1 MFLSFI
7 LAFLVCGII
16 CALAEIIIVN
26 SKLTP
31 GHVTSLFVVFG
42 TILEFFNIYDK
53 IKKIG
58 GMGAILP
65 ICSFGSTIMKGVKE
79 MARQIIEA
87 PAKDKTTIVTSK
99 LLLDRMG
106 VHVKMNGD
114 NQTDFI
120 TRAILNQLERE
131 GDVEIRLMMEEDNN
145 GN

>member
-1 MFLSFI
+1 
-7 LAFLVCGII
+7 
-16 CALAEIIIVN
+16 
-26 SKLTP
+26 
-31 GHVTSLFVVFG
+31 
-42 TILEFFNIYDK
+42 
-53 IKKIG
+53 
-58 GMGAILP
+58 
-65 ICSFGSTIMKGVKE
+65 
-79 MARQIIEA
+79 MARQSIEA

>member
-1 MFLSFI
+1 MFLSFV
-7 LAFLVCGII
+7 LAFFVCGII

-79 MARQIIEA
+79 GVIKEGFIGIFKGVFSSCGVLIALAIFLAFLSSIIFK
-87 PAKDKTTIVTSK
+87 AKS
-99 LLLDRMG
+99 
-106 VHVKMNGD
+106 
-114 NQTDFI
+114 
-120 TRAILNQLERE
+120 
-131 GDVEIRLMMEEDNN
+131 
-145 GN
+145 